1 MLRGDVLHPQLVS
14 ALAAAGHGSLVLIAD
29 ANYPHATGVSVTAER
44 VFLNLRPGVVDA
56 PTALDAVLELVPA
69 EAAFVMS
76 PGDVDPPVFDAFSAR
91 MPDIDLERLG
101 RHDFYAVARSADL
114 AVVIATG
121 ETALFGNV
129 ILRIGVVESV
139 R

>member
-1 MLRGDVLHPQLVS
+1 MLRGGVLHPQLVS

-29 ANYPHATGVSVTAER
+29 ANYPHATGVSETAER
-44 VFLNLRPGVVDA
+44 VFLNLRPGLVDA
-56 PTALDAVLELVPA
+56 PTVLDAVLELVPA

-76 PGDVDPPVFDAFSAR
+76 PGQVDPPVFDAFAAR
-91 MPDIDLERLG
+91 MPGVELERLD

-114 AVVIATG
+114 AVAIATG

-129 ILRIGVVESV
+129 ILRIGVVESA